1 MGACTTTM
9 IVIATILGPIT
20 LVFMSVSF
28 GTNFWVQFTVNVASF
43 NKTIRD
49 RTRTDVGFARYH
61 LTRDRGLFRECYPGN
76 ETEFLDKATG
86 VVDDY
91 CFNINYDQPSNVQNP
106 SDSYMTRLHL
116 NRSFLAFF
124 VVSIALFVIAYI
136 FGLILCCLRAARWAY
151 VAGIVS
157 YSSAFF
163 LAAAIAFFHGA
174 EYIERNKLNG
184 GPNSNEAQFYPS
196 WEQYLKD
203 ATTRQYG
210 WSYPLAWVGMILAT
224 IAATFYSLAGCYIAS
239 EFYEDEEVL
248 HKSRHRN
255 YPGPVDPVY
264 AIGADPYYTKHYGYP
279 RAFLGPLA
287 PDYYARTYPAI
298 GYGDPRNDIWHWREV
313 ES

>member
-1 MGACTTTM
+1 MGKCATSL

-20 LVFMSVSF
+20 LVFMAVSF
-28 GTNFWVQFTVNVASF
+28 GTNFWLEFRVNSASF
-43 NKTIRD
+43 NSSIRFK
-49 RTRTDVGFARYH
+49 TRTLISFARYH
-61 LTRDRGLFRECYPGN
+61 LSRDRGIFRECYPGN
-76 ETEFLDKATG
+76 DTEFLDNAAD
-86 VVDDY
+86 VVDGY
-91 CFNINYDQPSNVQNP
+91 CFNLNYDQPSIMASY
-106 SDSYMTRLHL
+106 SDNYLNRLHL

-124 VVSIALFVIAYI
+124 IISIVLYVVAYI
-136 FGLILCCLRAARWAY
+136 CGLILCCLRKAKWAY
-151 VAGIVS
+151 IAGIICFT
-157 YSSAFF
+157 SAFF

-184 GPNSNEAQFYPS
+184 GPNSNEAEFYPS
-196 WEQYLKD
+196 WPQYLKD

-248 HKSRHRN
+248 HKSRPRD
-255 YPGPVDPVY
+255 YPGSMEPVY

-279 RAFLGPLA
+279 RAFLGPMA
-287 PDYYARTYPAI
+287 PEYYARTYPAI

-313 ES
+313 DS